1 MHTSHK
7 KKKHIH
13 NMMDDKLLVQTLPL
27 SLNAS
32 TRHFRPEPF
41 IVILAQFTNNVL
53 STRLTENRTL
63 KELLPWGMKHQKGR
77 I

>member
-1 MHTSHK
+1 MLYAYFSQ

-32 TRHFRPEPF
+32 TQHFGSEPF
-41 IVILAQFTNNVL
+41 IVILGQFTNNVF
-53 STRLTENRTL
+53 STRLTVST
-63 KELLPWGMKHQKGR
+63 
-77 I
+77 

>member
-1 MHTSHK
+1 
-7 KKKHIH
+7 
-13 NMMDDKLLVQTLPL
+13 MMDDKLLVQTLPL

-32 TRHFRPEPF
+32 TQHFGSEPF

-77 I
+77 IREK